1 MERRISAFLGERAS
15 KGLLRDL
22 TEMTPLAGGKV
33 LVGDREYINFSSN
46 DYLGLSAHPEIV
58 RASAQASSPFAGIPS
73 SRLMSGSTPAH
84 RALEDRVAGFKKK
97 PAALV
102 FNSGYQANVGI
113 INAVVGKGDCIFSDR
128 LNHASIV
135 DGIRLSGARMFRF
148 RHNDVGHLEELLK
161 KERDKYAIAV
171 IVTETVFS
179 MDGDLAPIEELCRL
193 KRKYDCTLMVDE
205 AHATGVFGA
214 RGGGLLEEKGMEVDA
229 DIVMGT
235 FGKALGV
242 FGAYAAVSCGMK
254 EYLVNTCRSFIYST
268 ALPRSIVEAC
278 RAAIDVAEREGYRRD
293 GLLSNAR
300 YFREALR
307 NNGWDVRGDSQIVP
321 VVTGDNAT
329 TLRLSSELRGKG
341 YWVTPVRPPTV
352 PRGEARLRISITF
365 DHARETLDGLI
376 GGVGSV

>member
-1 MERRISAFLGERAS
+1 VERRISAFLGERSAE
-15 KGLLRDL
+15 GLLREL

-33 LVGDREYINFSSN
+33 LVGGREYVNFSSN

-58 RASAQASSPFAGIPS
+58 RTAAEASLPLAGVSS
-73 SRLMSGSTPAH
+73 SRLMSGNTPAH

-113 INAVVGKGDCIFSDR
+113 ISAVVGKGDCIFSDR

-148 RHNDVGHLEELLK
+148 RHNDAGHLEELLK
-161 KERDKYAIAV
+161 KERDKFDSAL

-179 MDGDLAPIEELCRL
+179 MDGDLAPLEDICRL
-193 KRKYDCTLMVDE
+193 KRRYGCTLMVDE

-214 RGGGLLEEKGMEVDA
+214 SGGGLVEEKGMEEDA

-242 FGAYAAVSCGMK
+242 FGAYAAVSCGMRD
-254 EYLVNTCRSFIYST
+254 YLVNTCRSFIYST
-268 ALPRSIVEAC
+268 TMALGKAVAC
-278 RAAIDVAEREGYRRD
+278 RTAIDVAERETYRRE
-293 GLLSNAR
+293 GLLANAR
-300 YFREALR
+300 YFRGALR
-307 NNGWDVRGDSQIVP
+307 GKGWDVRGESQIVP
-321 VVTGDNAT
+321 IVTGDNVG
-329 TLRLSSELRGKG
+329 TLRLSDALREMG

-352 PRGEARLRISITF
+352 PRGEARLRISLTF
-365 DHARETLDGLI
+365 DHARETLDGFI
-376 GGVGSV
+376 GGIGNV